1 MNSNIKNMALYKQI
15 FFISLLFLVACSNE
29 QPNALK
35 HSLSSVPNSVF
46 VQEKDINADGEIDR
60 KHWFDKEGE
69 ILESQ
74 LDEDYDGQ
82 LETHLYYKNGYIS
95 FAWVDSD
102 LDGMG
107 DIFFFYKN
115 GVLTHTK
122 RYVIEENKK
131 LIEEIHYEYDYPKNR
146 IRNVTQDSQTEFAH
160 NIFENSGIKRV
171 K

>member
-1 MNSNIKNMALYKQI
+1 MNSNSKNMALYKPF

-74 LDEDYDGQ
+74 FDEDYDGQ
-82 LETHLYYKNGYIS
+82 LETHVYYKNGYIS

-102 LDGMG
+102 LDGVG

-115 GVLTHTK
+115 AVLTHTK

-131 LIEEIHYEYDYPKNR
+131 LIEEIHYEYDYPKTR
-146 IRNVTQDSQTEFAH
+146 IRNVTQGSQAEFAH
-160 NIFENSGIKRV
+160 KVLEHAGIKRV